1 LRWCPFSQACSS
13 VEKLQYFALAIHF
26 GDGDWAGHDFG
37 LHVAFSSVGFFI
49 GSHSWF
55 YGIWLDY

>member
-1 LRWCPFSQACSS
+1 
-13 VEKLQYFALAIHF
+13 LQYFALAIHF
-26 GDGDWAGHDFG
+26 GDGDRAGHDFG